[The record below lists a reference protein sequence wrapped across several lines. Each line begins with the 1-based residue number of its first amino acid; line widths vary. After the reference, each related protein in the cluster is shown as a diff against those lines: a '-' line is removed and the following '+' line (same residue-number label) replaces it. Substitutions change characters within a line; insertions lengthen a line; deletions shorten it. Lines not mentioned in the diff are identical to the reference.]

1 MLTYD
6 VLVVGGGHAGLE
18 AARAAAQMGA
28 ATLLITQR
36 AETIGVLACNPAFGG
51 PAKGNLVREVDALG
65 GFCGQAAD
73 LAARQCRILGESKGP
88 TARSTRVLVDRNQ
101 YSRLVREMLT
111 GQKRIT
117 ILAGEGAEILTRAG
131 QAVGLRLADGRELRG
146 GALVLAGGTFW
157 RARIHRGRES
167 IPAGR
172 LGEDSADHLSQSL
185 AGLGHRLGRL
195 STCTAPRLKA
205 GTVNLDELDEQ
216 PGQPESIPFSTIHD
230 ESRNSV
236 SCWLTWTNP
245 ETHKLVAA
253 GLKDSIFHAGLTSPG
268 ASPRYCPSIEDKVA
282 LYPDRERHLVFLEP
296 DGETIIFPS
305 GLPTGLAP
313 AVQEALLRTMPGLSQ
328 MEMAWPGYAI
338 EYDFADPLDLAPTF
352 ESQLVKNLFLAG
364 QINGTSGYEEAAAQ
378 GLWAGINAA
387 RAAGGEAGLIL
398 PRSQALLGVMA
409 DDLTGRGIT
418 EPYRMFTSRAEWRL
432 LIREDNADL
441 RLSSLGEQLGL
452 LGQEQLARFRQ
463 KVREMELGRRLLA
476 ETRLS
481 PADSRRLGP
490 PELAVREP
498 ISAAEL
504 LKRPA
509 AVLSH
514 FFSHCP
520 ALAELSRRAR
530 LSLETETKFAG
541 YFRRQEEE
549 VTRLKK
555 EEECPLPSD
564 LNFQT
569 LAGLSAEVRE
579 TLARHRP
586 ATLGQAGRLS
596 GVTPAALTVL
606 AIHLKGQGTECP

>member
-1 MLTYD
+1 MSAAYD

-36 AETIGVLACNPAFGG
+36 VETIGALSCNPAFGG
-51 PAKGNLVREVDALG
+51 PAKGGLVREVDALG
-65 GFCGQAAD
+65 GFCGRAAD
-73 LAARQCRILGESKGP
+73 LAARQCRVLGESKGP
-88 TARSTRVLVDRNQ
+88 AARSTRVLVDRAQ
-101 YSRLVREMLT
+101 YSRLTREMLA
-111 GQKRIT
+111 GRERIT
-117 ILAGEGAEILTRAG
+117 ILAGEAAEILTRAG
-131 QAVGLRLADGRELRG
+131 RAVGLRLTDGRELAG

-172 LGEDSADHLSQSL
+172 QGEEPADHLSQSL

-205 GTVNLDELDEQ
+205 ATVDLAGLDEQ
-216 PGQPESIPFSTIHD
+216 PGQPEAIPFSTLHD
-230 ESRNSV
+230 EPRNSV

-245 ETHKLVAA
+245 ETHRLVAE
-253 GLKDSIFHAGLTSPG
+253 GLKDSIFHSGLAQPG
-268 ASPRYCPSIEDKVA
+268 APPRYCPSIEDKVA

-296 DGETIIFPS
+296 DGEDLIFPS

-313 AVQEALLRTMPGLSQ
+313 AVQEALLRTMPGLARV
-328 MEMAWPGYAI
+328 EVAWPGYAI
-338 EYDFADPLDLAPTF
+338 EYDFSDPRDLAPTF
-352 ESQLVKNLFLAG
+352 ESQMVKNLFLAG
-364 QINGTSGYEEAAAQ
+364 QVNGTSGYEEAAAQ
-378 GLWAGINAA
+378 GLWAGVNAA
-387 RAAGGEAGLIL
+387 LAVGGAAGLIL

-409 DDLTGRGIT
+409 DDLTGRGVT

-441 RLSSLGEQLGL
+441 RLSPLGEQLGL
-452 LGQEQLARFRQ
+452 LDQERLELFRR
-463 KVREMELGRRLLA
+463 KERELELGRRLLA
-476 ETRLS
+476 ETRLD

-490 PELAVREP
+490 PELAVRETLP
-498 ISAAEL
+498 AADL

-509 AVLSH
+509 AALSH
-514 FFSHCP
+514 FFPFCP
-520 ALAELSRRAR
+520 RLAELSRRAR
-530 LSLETETKFAG
+530 LSLEIETKFAG

-549 VTRLKK
+549 VARLKK
-555 EEECPLPSD
+555 EEECPIPPGMDFKALS
-564 LNFQT
+564 
-569 LAGLSAEVRE
+569 GLSGEVRE
-579 TLARHRP
+579 ILARHRP

-606 AIHLKGQGTECP
+606 AIHLKAKGN